1 MDNFKFYNPVKIVF
15 GRDTISQ
22 IGELISQFGFKK
34 VLILYG
40 GGSIK
45 GNGVYNAAVSS
56 LSESGIEFVEF
67 GSVQPNPIVNHARE
81 AVKFAKN
88 NNVDAVLA
96 IGGGSVVDEAKAI
109 SAGYYLK
116 DVWNIFEGTETIKKA
131 LPLFTILTLSA
142 TGSEMNSYGVM
153 TNPEE
158 KKKWSFGSPFSYPL
172 VSIIDP
178 SVQMKLPWRQTINGG
193 VDSLSHIFEQ
203 YFAPGHAEPTLAID
217 EALMRTIIKA
227 VNILQEDELN
237 YTARADLAWSASLAL
252 CGLTGVAMK
261 GGEWAVH
268 SIEHAISAFYPEVAH
283 AEGLAVIFPAWMKY
297 VSPDNP
303 ERFSR
308 WAKNI
313 FDADTIDGGIDAL
326 TNLFRK
332 WKAPTTLR
340 ELNIEKSAIPTLAKN
355 AVLRGTLGNS
365 RKIDY
370 NDVVKILEI
379 AY

>member
-56 LSESGIEFVEF
+56 LSESGIDFVEF
-67 GSVQPNPIVNHARE
+67 GGVQPNPIVNHARE

-88 NNVDAVLA
+88 NDVDAVLA
-96 IGGGSVVDEAKAI
+96 IGGGSVIDEAKAI
-109 SAGYYLK
+109 SAGYYLN

-142 TGSEMNSYGVM
+142 TGSEMNSYGVL

-158 KKKWSFGSPFSYPL
+158 KKKWSFGSAFSYPL

-227 VNILQEDELN
+227 VNVLQEDELN

-252 CGLTGVAMK
+252 YGLTGVAMN

-268 SIEHAISAFYPEVAH
+268 SIEHAISAYYPEVAH
-283 AEGLAVIFPAWMKY
+283 AEGLAVVFPAWMKF

-308 WAKNI
+308 WAKNV

-326 TNLFRK
+326 TNLFTK